1 MHDGATPSVFE
12 NAQKLRDHM
21 TETEQKI
28 WEFLKMKPMGY
39 KFRRQHPLAGYVL
52 DFYCHRLRLSLE
64 IDGGYHIQKEQKEK
78 DVERT
83 IYLENMGISEIRF
96 TNEQV
101 LNDYETIIE
110 IINSKLFA
118 GTPFLHPTRLF
129 AKRNA

>member
-1 MHDGATPSVFE
+1 
-12 NAQKLRDHM
+12 
-21 TETEQKI
+21 
-28 WEFLKMKPMGY
+28 MKPMGY

-83 IYLENMGISEIRF
+83 IYLENMEISEIRF

-110 IINSKLFA
+110 IINSKLCA

-129 AKRNA
+129 AERNA